1 MSATDEL
8 LTPRT
13 INVQSFS
20 DTHAKVALEP
30 LERGFGHTLG
40 NALRRILLSSIEGSA
55 IVEAQI
61 ENVVHEYSTRN
72 PAQPQRRGIDHA
84 R

>member
-1 MSATDEL
+1 MSGTEEL

-13 INVQSFS
+13 INVQSYS
-20 DTHAKVALEP
+20 ETHAKVALEP

-55 IVEAQI
+55 IVEVEI
-61 ENVVHEYSTRN
+61 EGV
-72 PAQPQRRGIDHA
+72 
-84 R
+84 

>member
-40 NALRRILLSSIEGSA
+40 NALRRVLLAHVSGAAVTAES
-55 IVEAQI
+55 
-61 ENVVHEYSTRN
+61 
-72 PAQPQRRGIDHA
+72 PALRVA
-84 R
+84 RPRSCSM